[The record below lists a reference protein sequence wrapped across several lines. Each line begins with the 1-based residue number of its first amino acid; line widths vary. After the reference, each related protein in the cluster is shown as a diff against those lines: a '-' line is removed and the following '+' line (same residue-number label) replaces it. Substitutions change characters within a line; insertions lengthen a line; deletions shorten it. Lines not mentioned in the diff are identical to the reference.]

1 MFVVCRL
8 GLFVLSVMLIRVTHR
23 PGKKESPIFILGSNL
38 VAQKFP
44 KLLTTLTVTLYLLFV

>member
-1 MFVVCRL
+1 
-8 GLFVLSVMLIRVTHR
+8 VLSVMLIRVTHR